1 VRREVAEMSELTWGP
16 ILAGYLFLGGL
27 AGGAYMVGALTDLF
41 KKDKY
46 AVLSKSGILASFVSI
61 ILGLVLLIFDL
72 KRFEEAPLV
81 ILNAYRRFPGSI
93 MAVGTWII
101 TGFTLVS
108 LVTVVLWYLDGHGLV
123 RKIVEVIGVILGLA
137 TAAYTGILLSF
148 ARGVPF
154 WNSGF
159 LPWLFVLSGI
169 LTGLAI
175 AVLMVPV
182 AAVFMPKSFGD
193 FEKMW
198 KTTKSYVG
206 LIEYTDK
213 YAQLIILLET
223 AVMLLYFLTTPS
235 TSIVWS
241 GRNISLFFYAYI
253 LLALVIPGAIS
264 YYNMK
269 LSAASRHKT
278 MIYLTL
284 LATVLALVG
293 GFLLRYVVLIGG
305 QLIF

>member
-1 VRREVAEMSELTWGP
+1 M
-16 ILAGYLFLGGL
+16 AGYLFLGGL

-41 KKDKY
+41 KKEKY

-61 ILGLVLLIFDL
+61 VLGLVLLVFDL
-72 KRFEEAPLV
+72 KRFKVAPLV

-108 LVTVVLWYLDGHGLV
+108 LVTVVLWYLDGWSLV
-123 RKIVEVIGVILGLA
+123 RKIVEVVGVILGLA

-159 LPWLFVLSGI
+159 LPWLFVLSGL

-175 AVLMVPV
+175 SVLLIPI
-182 AAVFMPKSFGD
+182 AAVFMPKAFGD
-193 FEKMW
+193 F
-198 KTTKSYVG
+198 KSTWNATPEYLELVG
-206 LIEYTDK
+206 YSDDLGIPM
-213 YAQLIILLET
+213 IFIET
-223 AVMLLYFLTTPS
+223 AVMLLYLVTTPS
-235 TSIVWS
+235 TGILWRGS
-241 GRNISLFFYAYI
+241 GISLYFYAYL
-253 LLALVIPGAIS
+253 LLALLMPLALT
-264 YYNMK
+264 YYNQK
-269 LSAASRHKT
+269 LTTAGRHKT
-278 MIYLTL
+278 VIYLTL
-284 LATVLALVG
+284 LTTVLVLVG

-305 QLIF
+305 QMIF

>member
-1 VRREVAEMSELTWGP
+1 MSELTWGP

-61 ILGLVLLIFDL
+61 VLGLVLLVFDL
-72 KRFEEAPLV
+72 KRFKEVPLV

-93 MAVGTWII
+93 MTVGTWII

-108 LVTVVLWYLDGHGLV
+108 LVTVVLWYLDGWSLV

-159 LPWLFVLSGI
+159 LPWLFVLSGL

-175 AVLMVPV
+175 SVLLIPI
-182 AAVFMPKSFGD
+182 AAVFMPKAFGD
-193 FEKMW
+193 FKNTWNATPE
-198 KTTKSYVG
+198 YLELVG
-206 LIEYTDK
+206 YSDDLGIPM
-213 YAQLIILLET
+213 IFIET
-223 AVMLLYFLTTPS
+223 AVMLLYLVTTPS
-235 TSIVWS
+235 TGIVWS
-241 GRNISLFFYAYI
+241 GSGISLYFYAYL
-253 LLALVIPGAIS
+253 LLALLMPLALT
-264 YYNMK
+264 YYNQK
-269 LSAASRHKT
+269 LATAGRHKT
-278 MIYLTL
+278 VIYLTL
-284 LATVLALVG
+284 LTTVLVLVG

-305 QLIF
+305 QMIF

>member
-1 VRREVAEMSELTWGP
+1 MSELTWGP

-41 KKDKY
+41 KKEKY

-61 ILGLVLLIFDL
+61 VLGLVLLVFDL
-72 KRFEEAPLV
+72 KRFEVAPLV

-159 LPWLFVLSGI
+159 LPWLFVLSGL

-175 AVLMVPV
+175 SVLLIPI
-182 AAVFMPKSFGD
+182 AAVFMPKAFGD
-193 FEKMW
+193 F
-198 KTTKSYVG
+198 KSTWNATPEYLE
-206 LIEYTDK
+206 LIGYSDD
-213 YAQLIILLET
+213 LGIPMIFIET
-223 AVMLLYFLTTPS
+223 AVMLLYLVTTPS
-235 TSIVWS
+235 TGILWS
-241 GRNISLFFYAYI
+241 GSGISLYFYAYL
-253 LLALVIPGAIS
+253 LLALLMPMALT
-264 YYNMK
+264 YYNQK
-269 LSAASRHKT
+269 LTTAGRHKT
-278 MIYLTL
+278 VIYLTL
-284 LATVLALVG
+284 LTTVLVLVG

-305 QLIF
+305 QMIF

>member
-1 VRREVAEMSELTWGP
+1 MSELTWGP

-41 KKDKY
+41 KKEKY

-61 ILGLVLLIFDL
+61 VLGLVLLVFDL
-72 KRFEEAPLV
+72 KRFKEVPLV

-93 MAVGTWII
+93 MTVGTWII

-159 LPWLFVLSGI
+159 LPWLFVLSGL

-175 AVLMVPV
+175 SVLLIPI
-182 AAVFMPKSFGD
+182 AAVFMPKAFGD
-193 FEKMW
+193 F
-198 KTTKSYVG
+198 KSTWNATLEYLELVG
-206 LIEYTDK
+206 YSDDLGIPM
-213 YAQLIILLET
+213 IFIET
-223 AVMLLYFLTTPS
+223 AVMLLYLVTTPS
-235 TSIVWS
+235 TGILWS
-241 GRNISLFFYAYI
+241 GSGISLYFYAYL
-253 LLALVIPGAIS
+253 LLALLMPMALT
-264 YYNMK
+264 YYNQK
-269 LSAASRHKT
+269 LTTAGRHKT
-278 MIYLTL
+278 VVYLTL
-284 LATVLALVG
+284 LTTVLVLVG

-305 QLIF
+305 QMIY

>member
-1 VRREVAEMSELTWGP
+1 MSELTWGP

-41 KKDKY
+41 KKEKY

-61 ILGLVLLIFDL
+61 VLGLVLLVFDL
-72 KRFEEAPLV
+72 KRFEVAPLV

-159 LPWLFVLSGI
+159 LPWLFVLSGL

-175 AVLMVPV
+175 SVLLIPR
-182 AAVFMPKSFGD
+182 AAVFMPKAFGD
-193 FEKMW
+193 F
-198 KTTKSYVG
+198 KSTWNATPEYLE
-206 LIEYTDK
+206 LIGYSDD
-213 YAQLIILLET
+213 LGIPMIFIET
-223 AVMLLYFLTTPS
+223 AVMLLYLVTTPS
-235 TSIVWS
+235 TGILWS
-241 GRNISLFFYAYI
+241 GSGISLYFYAYL
-253 LLALVIPGAIS
+253 LLALLMPLALT
-264 YYNMK
+264 YYNQK
-269 LSAASRHKT
+269 LTTAGRHKT
-278 MIYLTL
+278 VIYLTL
-284 LATVLALVG
+284 LTTVLVLVG

-305 QLIF
+305 QMIF

>member
-1 VRREVAEMSELTWGP
+1 MSELTWGP

-41 KKDKY
+41 KKEKY

-61 ILGLVLLIFDL
+61 VLGLVLLVFDL
-72 KRFEEAPLV
+72 KRFEVAPLV

-159 LPWLFVLSGI
+159 LPWLFVLSGL

-175 AVLMVPV
+175 SVLLIPI
-182 AAVFMPKSFGD
+182 AAVFMPKAFGD
-193 FEKMW
+193 F
-198 KTTKSYVG
+198 KSTWNATPEYLELVG
-206 LIEYTDK
+206 YSDDLGIPM
-213 YAQLIILLET
+213 IFIET
-223 AVMLLYFLTTPS
+223 AVMLLYLVTTPS
-235 TSIVWS
+235 TGILWS
-241 GRNISLFFYAYI
+241 GSGISLYFYAYL
-253 LLALVIPGAIS
+253 LLALLLPLALT
-264 YYNMK
+264 YYNKK
-269 LSAASRHKT
+269 LTTAGRHKT
-278 MIYLTL
+278 VVYLAL
-284 LATVLALVG
+284 LTTVLVLVG

-305 QLIF
+305 QMIF

>member
-1 VRREVAEMSELTWGP
+1 MSELTWGP
-16 ILAGYLFLGGL
+16 IMVGYLFLGGL

-41 KKDKY
+41 KKEKY

-61 ILGLVLLIFDL
+61 VLGLVLLVFDL
-72 KRFEEAPLV
+72 KRFEVAPLV

-159 LPWLFVLSGI
+159 LPWLFVLSGL

-175 AVLMVPV
+175 SVLLIPI
-182 AAVFMPKSFGD
+182 AAVFMPKVFGD
-193 FEKMW
+193 F
-198 KTTKSYVG
+198 KSTWNATPEYLELVG
-206 LIEYTDK
+206 YSDDLGIPM
-213 YAQLIILLET
+213 IFIET
-223 AVMLLYFLTTPS
+223 AVMLLYLVTTPS
-235 TSIVWS
+235 TGILWS
-241 GRNISLFFYAYI
+241 GSGISLYFYAYL
-253 LLALVIPGAIS
+253 LLARLMPMALT
-264 YYNMK
+264 YYNQK
-269 LSAASRHKT
+269 LTTAGRHKT
-278 MIYLTL
+278 VIYLTL
-284 LATVLALVG
+284 LTTVLVLVG

-305 QLIF
+305 QLIY

>member
-1 VRREVAEMSELTWGP
+1 MSELTWGP

-41 KKDKY
+41 KKEKY

-61 ILGLVLLIFDL
+61 VLGLVLLVFDL
-72 KRFEEAPLV
+72 KRFEVAPLV

-108 LVTVVLWYLDGHGLV
+108 LVTVVLWYLDGHELA

-159 LPWLFVLSGI
+159 LPWLFVLSGL

-175 AVLMVPV
+175 SILLIPI
-182 AAVFMPKSFGD
+182 AAVFMPKAFGD
-193 FEKMW
+193 F
-198 KTTKSYVG
+198 KSTWNATPEYLELVG
-206 LIEYTDK
+206 YSDDLGIPM
-213 YAQLIILLET
+213 IFIET
-223 AVMLLYFLTTPS
+223 AVMLLYLVTTPS
-235 TSIVWS
+235 TGILWS
-241 GRNISLFFYAYI
+241 GSGISLYFYAYL
-253 LLALVIPGAIS
+253 LLALLMPLALT
-264 YYNMK
+264 YYNQK
-269 LSAASRHKT
+269 LTTAGRHK
-278 MIYLTL
+278 MVIYLTL
-284 LATVLALVG
+284 LTTVLVLVG

-305 QLIF
+305 QMIL

>member
-1 VRREVAEMSELTWGP
+1 M
-16 ILAGYLFLGGL
+16 AGYLFLGGL

-41 KKDKY
+41 KKEKY

-61 ILGLVLLIFDL
+61 VLGLVLLVFDL
-72 KRFEEAPLV
+72 KRFKEVPLV

-93 MAVGTWII
+93 MTVGTWII

-159 LPWLFVLSGI
+159 LPWLFVLSGL

-175 AVLMVPV
+175 SVLLIPI
-182 AAVFMPKSFGD
+182 AAVFMPKAFGD
-193 FEKMW
+193 F
-198 KTTKSYVG
+198 KSTWNATPEYLE
-206 LIEYTDK
+206 LIGYSDD
-213 YAQLIILLET
+213 LGIPMIFIET
-223 AVMLLYFLTTPS
+223 AVMLLYLVTTPS
-235 TSIVWS
+235 TGILWS
-241 GRNISLFFYAYI
+241 GSGISLYFYAYL
-253 LLALVIPGAIS
+253 LLALLMPLALT
-264 YYNMK
+264 YYNQK
-269 LSAASRHKT
+269 LTTAGRHKT
-278 MIYLTL
+278 VIYLTL
-284 LATVLALVG
+284 LTTVLVLVG

-305 QLIF
+305 QMIF

>member
-1 VRREVAEMSELTWGP
+1 MSELTWGT
-16 ILAGYLFLGGL
+16 ILAAYLFLGGL
-27 AGGAYMVGALTDLF
+27 AGGAYIVGALADLF
-41 KKDKY
+41 KKEKY
-46 AVLSKSGILASFVSI
+46 KVLSKSGVLASLFCI
-61 ILGLVLLIFDL
+61 IIGLVLLVLDL
-72 KRFEEAPLV
+72 KRFEVAPLV
-81 ILNAYRRFPGSI
+81 ILNAYRRLPASI
-93 MAVGTWII
+93 MTVGTWII
-101 TGFTLVS
+101 TMFTLVS
-108 LVTVVLWYLDGHGLV
+108 LVTVVLLYLDGWSLV
-123 RKIVEVIGVILGLA
+123 RKIVEIFGVILGLA

-154 WNSGF
+154 WHSGF

-175 AVLMVPV
+175 AVVMVPF
-182 AAVFMPKSFGD
+182 AAVFMPKAFGD
-193 FEKMW
+193 FKEMW
-198 KTTKSYVG
+198 ETTKSFAG

-213 YAQLIILLET
+213 YAQVIILLET
-223 AVMLLYFLTTPS
+223 AVMLLYFATTPT

-241 GRNISLFFYAYI
+241 GSNISLYFYAYI

-269 LSAASRHKT
+269 LVDAGRHKMLIWMT
-278 MIYLTL
+278 IV
-284 LATVLALVG
+284 ASILALVG

>member
-1 VRREVAEMSELTWGP
+1 MSELTWGI
-16 ILAGYLFLGGL
+16 ILAAYLFLGGL
-27 AGGAYMVGALTDLF
+27 AGGAYIVGALADLF

-46 AVLSKSGILASFVSI
+46 KVLSKSGVLASLFCI
-61 ILGLVLLIFDL
+61 IFGLVLLVLDL
-72 KRFEEAPLV
+72 KRFKVAPLV
-81 ILNAYRRFPGSI
+81 ILNAYRRLPASI
-93 MAVGTWII
+93 MTVGTWII
-101 TGFTLVS
+101 TMFTLVS
-108 LVTVVLWYLDGHGLV
+108 LVTVVLLYLDGWSLV
-123 RKIVEVIGVILGLA
+123 RKIVEIFGVILGLA

-154 WNSGF
+154 WHSGF
-159 LPWLFVLSGI
+159 LPWLFVLSGV

-175 AVLMVPV
+175 AVVMVPF
-182 AAVFMPKSFGD
+182 AAVFMPKAFGD
-193 FEKMW
+193 FKEMW
-198 KTTKSYVG
+198 DTTKSYAG

-213 YAQLIILLET
+213 YAQIIILLET
-223 AVMLLYFLTTPS
+223 AVMILYFVTTPA

-241 GRNISLFFYAYI
+241 GSSISLYFYAYI

-269 LSAASRHKT
+269 LSDAGKHNMLIGMTIVAS
-278 MIYLTL
+278 I
-284 LATVLALVG
+284 LALVG

>member
-1 VRREVAEMSELTWGP
+1 MSELTWGP

-41 KKDKY
+41 KKEKY

-61 ILGLVLLIFDL
+61 VLGLVLLVFDL
-72 KRFEEAPLV
+72 KRFEVAPLV

-108 LVTVVLWYLDGHGLV
+108 LVTVVLWYLDGWSLV
-123 RKIVEVIGVILGLA
+123 RKIVEVVGVILGLA

-159 LPWLFVLSGI
+159 LPWLFVLSGL

-175 AVLMVPV
+175 SVLLIPI
-182 AAVFMPKSFGD
+182 AAVFMPKAFGD
-193 FEKMW
+193 F
-198 KTTKSYVG
+198 KSTWNATPEYLELVG
-206 LIEYTDK
+206 YSDDLGIPM
-213 YAQLIILLET
+213 IFIET
-223 AVMLLYFLTTPS
+223 AVMLLYLVTTPS
-235 TSIVWS
+235 TGILWRGS
-241 GRNISLFFYAYI
+241 GISLYFYAYL
-253 LLALVIPGAIS
+253 LLALLMPLALT
-264 YYNMK
+264 YYNQK
-269 LSAASRHKT
+269 LTTAGRHKT
-278 MIYLTL
+278 VIYLTL
-284 LATVLALVG
+284 LTTVLVLVG

-305 QLIF
+305 QMIF